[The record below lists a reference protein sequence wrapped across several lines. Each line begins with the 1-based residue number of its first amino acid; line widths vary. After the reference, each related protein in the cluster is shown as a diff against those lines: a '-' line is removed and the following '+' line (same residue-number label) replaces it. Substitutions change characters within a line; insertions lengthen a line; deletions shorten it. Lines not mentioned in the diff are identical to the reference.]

1 MLIGMPIHYHRSIAV
16 SKNIE
21 KSKPSKLVVSYVSI
35 FYWTSYLQ
43 VDRQIDRKRDIDIDI
58 DTYIYNQ
65 SLVTFVIYLYI
76 YIFYI

>member
-1 MLIGMPIHYHRSIAV
+1 MYIHDCGIHLWTGSVSTSRIRSSLDGMLIGMPIHYHRSIAV

-43 VDRQIDRKRDIDIDI
+43 VDR
-58 DTYIYNQ
+58 
-65 SLVTFVIYLYI
+65 
-76 YIFYI
+76 